1 MKQLIFKLIVPL
13 TIISFGTI
21 TKWWFAL
28 PVDAPHT
35 FYTGFPFPYVC
46 DGWHTSMSLQVFF
59 LEFFADFFVYFF
71 SWLTI
76 VYCFEKYVAKIR
88 INKII
93 TFLLWGLSALIIL
106 FTAMI
111 LRSGDHVY
119 MLYRNHEM
127 EIIDSGFKFS
137 FQYIE
142 RPELPIKNERDEK

>member
-1 MKQLIFKLIVPL
+1 MKHLIFKLIVPL

-28 PVDAPHT
+28 PVDAPDT
-35 FYTGFPFPYVC
+35 FYAGFPFPYVC

-59 LEFFADFFVYFF
+59 LEFIADFLIYFF
-71 SWLTI
+71 TWLTI
-76 VYCFEKYVAKIR
+76 VYCYEKYVAKIR

-93 TFLLWGLSALIIL
+93 TFLLWGFSSLIIL
-106 FTAMI
+106 FTAKI
-111 LRSGDHVY
+111 LQSGDHIY
-119 MLYRNHEM
+119 LLYRNHEM

-142 RPELPIKNERDEK
+142 RPKLPSNNERDEK